1 MSENKYIN
9 EWRNHVLQAAAALKE
24 DDRNRYEKEIELMNE
39 AYEAYKKDND
49 LSYATETSFG
59 VAREIFESALP
70 TLFTK
75 NKNVVKKV
83 LKTIR
88 EDKNLL
94 SQFMFFESL
103 KKYKSEYDPKTYMEE
118 VYNLTQEKLDLKT
131 IKESNKKLF
140 NLLKENNIKPSDY
153 IDEDKLNFYNDCN
166 FILTEKR
173 TLSNIDK
180 FSDTVKRVR
189 NVMVENAKDRES
201 QPVKKTSSIEEFAEK
216 WNSSLTESE
225 KEILN
230 VLLDTSKESKR
241 KELFENYK
249 KNCLKKIKSC
259 LNEAEGDK
267 KERLETL
274 YSKVSSKTYDKDTI
288 FEEMLKIIEVYNIF
302 QD

>member
-1 MSENKYIN
+1 MKENKYILN
-9 EWRNHVLQAAAALKE
+9 WRDHVLKAAEALRE
-24 DDRNRYEKEIELMNE
+24 DDRSRYDREIELMNE

-49 LSYATETSFG
+49 LSYASETSFG

-75 NKNVVKKV
+75 NKNAVKKI
-83 LKTIR
+83 LKTIK

-118 VYNLTQEKLDLKT
+118 VYNLTQQKIDQKT

-140 NLLKENNIKPSDY
+140 SLLKENNIKSSDY
-153 IDEDKLNFYNDCN
+153 IDTDKINFYNDCN

-189 NVMVENAKDRES
+189 NVMVEDAKDRES
-201 QPVKKTSSIEEFAEK
+201 QKTKKVSSVKEFAEK
-216 WNSSLTESE
+216 WNSNLTESE

-249 KNCLKKIKSC
+249 KDCLKKIKSC
-259 LNEAEGDK
+259 LTEAEGDK

-274 YSKVSSKTYDKDTI
+274 YDKVSSKSYNKDTI